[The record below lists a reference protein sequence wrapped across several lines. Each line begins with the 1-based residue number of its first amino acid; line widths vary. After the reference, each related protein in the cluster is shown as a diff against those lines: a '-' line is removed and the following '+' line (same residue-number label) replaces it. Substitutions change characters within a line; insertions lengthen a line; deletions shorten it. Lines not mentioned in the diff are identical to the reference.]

1 MGPRLLLAV
10 ALAAAPGLSGC
21 LPNYYVVTRPGADLE
36 RGPRADWSERRF
48 TIEGDA
54 RDRSAVERVL
64 LERYGVLHLRS
75 GAREEGAFHLAIARA
90 SPAPWLE
97 LALTLP
103 AIANI
108 VSLSVI
114 PAYMP
119 DRWDVVFTLQDPD
132 GRTFSSTG
140 RFEERYFAWLPFCLL
155 NPTRKSERGLERFAA
170 AEALAAEF
178 FRSAEPFVAGQ
189 SGASGVAP

>member
-1 MGPRLLLAV
+1 MTPRLLLAM
-10 ALAAAPGLSGC
+10 ALATALGQSGC
-21 LPNYYVVTRPGADLE
+21 SHNYYVVTRPGADLE
-36 RGPRADWSERRF
+36 RGPRADWGGQRF

-54 RDRSAVERVL
+54 RDRCAVERVL

-75 GAREEGAFHLAIARA
+75 GAREEGAFHLAISRA

-97 LALTLP
+97 LALMLP
-103 AIANI
+103 AMANI

-114 PAYMP
+114 PTYLP
-119 DRWDVVFTLQDPD
+119 YRQDVVFTLQGPD
-132 GRTFSSTG
+132 GRAFASTG
-140 RFEERYFAWLPFCLL
+140 RFEERYIVWLPFSLL
-155 NPTRKSERGLERFAA
+155 NPTRDFERGLDRFAA

-189 SGASGVAP
+189 TAASGVAR